1 LLFAAA
7 LRPDDFF
14 AAGLAVLFGALLLAF
29 DALLF
34 DAPPL
39 AALAFELLLE
49 ETPFD
54 PDFAELFAA
63 ISRLPFGPAREE
75 MRPRRRTSLD
85 PRCSPRPLSSRIEI
99 QSCTDKHARDSEFS
113 AEIGTRRALAPS
125 NAGRARPKKR
135 RKNS

>member
-14 AAGLAVLFGALLLAF
+14 AADLVVLFDALLLVF
-29 DALLF
+29 EALLF

-39 AALAFELLLE
+39 AAPAFELLFALE
-49 ETPFD
+49 EAPFD

-75 MRPRRRTSLD
+75 MRPRRRTSLN
-85 PRCSPRPLSSRIEI
+85 PRCSPVPLSSRAEI
-99 QSCTDKHARDSEFS
+99 QSCTDKHEGDSQFS
-113 AEIGTRRALAPS
+113 AGIGTWRDLAPS
-125 NAGRARPKKR
+125 GTG
-135 RKNS
+135 